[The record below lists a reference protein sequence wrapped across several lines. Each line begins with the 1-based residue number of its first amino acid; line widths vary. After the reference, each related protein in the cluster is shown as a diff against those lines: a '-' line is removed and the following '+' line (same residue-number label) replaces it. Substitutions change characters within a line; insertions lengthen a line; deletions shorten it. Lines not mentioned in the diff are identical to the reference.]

1 MTIPAESEA
10 SVCGTSRWRHR
21 WAGVRAGS
29 REKPGTPLG
38 RRQHRPLRAA
48 SAKACGTTAGA
59 AGGREVRAGREGPRR
74 GEWEGGRG
82 QAVNLLSAISNM
94 LTCQTWRSEGHL
106 SSYKN
111 EGNRSGDDPEV
122 RGGLDK
128 SPKKKSDIPDAK

>member
-1 MTIPAESEA
+1 M
-10 SVCGTSRWRHR
+10 
-21 WAGVRAGS
+21 GVRAGS
-29 REKPGTPLG
+29 REKPSTPLG

-94 LTCQTWRSEGHL
+94 LACQTWRPEGHL

>member
-59 AGGREVRAGREGPRR
+59 AGGREVRAGRQGPRR
-74 GEWEGGRG
+74 GGGMAIFHLIIKSLIIVSGTLFGIFETLTTDASFCRH
-82 QAVNLLSAISNM
+82 VFKLLKGLKEFDSNHG
-94 LTCQTWRSEGHL
+94 T
-106 SSYKN
+106 
-111 EGNRSGDDPEV
+111 
-122 RGGLDK
+122 
-128 SPKKKSDIPDAK
+128 

>member
-1 MTIPAESEA
+1 MGGCPGRQQGEAWHPARAPAAPAPSCRVSEGLRDHR
-10 SVCGTSRWRHR
+10 GT
-21 WAGVRAGS
+21 
-29 REKPGTPLG
+29 
-38 RRQHRPLRAA
+38 
-48 SAKACGTTAGA
+48 
-59 AGGREVRAGREGPRR
+59 AGGREVRAGRQGPRR
-74 GEWEGGRG
+74 GECEGGRG

-94 LTCQTWRSEGHL
+94 LACQTWRSEGHL